1 MKQVIVVTTK
11 WFDGV
16 IVVLG
21 VMSAGLIALQ
31 ALSVNVAVVLRYFFK
46 ISIFGLFEMW
56 EYSLL
61 YMTFLGAVVLL
72 KMEGHAS
79 LDLVI
84 VRLTP
89 KFQNILN
96 GITSFL
102 GGLGCLALTWYGS
115 RVVYEY
121 YLSGAFIDDSEL
133 RLPRFTILWIIPLGS
148 ALLSIQ
154 FIRRGSNYVTA
165 AIRGAKESSMTS
177 IYSENI
183 EGGA

>member
-1 MKQVIVVTTK
+1 MAR
-11 WFDGV
+11 WFDR
-16 IVVLG
+16 ILIILG
-21 VMSAGLIALQ
+21 VVSAGLIGLQ
-31 ALSVNVAVVLRYFFK
+31 ALSVNVAVVLRYFFGK
-46 ISIFGLFEMW
+46 SIFGLFEMW

-102 GGLGCLALTWYGS
+102 GGLGCLALVWYGS
-115 RVVYEY
+115 RVVYSFY
-121 YLSGAFIDDSEL
+121 ISGAFIDDSEL
-133 RLPRFTILWIIPLGS
+133 RLPRFAIFMVIPLGS

-154 FIRRGSNYVTA
+154 FIRRGYHYITA
-165 AIRGAKESSMTS
+165 ARRGAKESRMAS
-177 IYSENI
+177 IYSDSA